1 MGRMI
6 NIFDLSV
13 GMSGNRLI
21 TDRPHRDG
29 SPVRRNYSDAPKEM
43 LDPVGSHVED
53 KSTVKEPRRGSPNKK
68 SSGTPMKMLIAQE
81 MSKDTEPKRK
91 PHNVVAR
98 LMGLDTLPAQ
108 QPSRNAQRSFPEVHP
123 HDSYTQ
129 SRMMRHQSQENGLE
143 DDIHS
148 GSYTSLEQGDYRDV
162 YEVQHQSSRINH
174 FKDQSPRKG
183 ISNEIP
189 NEKKMALVR
198 QKFVEAKRLST
209 DEKLRQSKEF
219 QDALE
224 VLSSNRDLFLRF
236 LQEPSSLLSKHLH
249 ELQSVAQP
257 PQTKRIT
264 VLKPSKTV
272 EMNGLAGLDFGN
284 EKQTKTQY
292 QAPEMNQWDS
302 NEKNKPCWSQE
313 LSHQRTEVTLNIQE

>member
-108 QPSRNAQRSFPEVHP
+108 QPSRNAQRSFPE
-123 HDSYTQ
+123 DDEASE
-129 SRMMRHQSQENGLE
+129 SGNGLE